1 VSNFLADGVL
11 AIPAVKA
18 DVRSPTGAS
27 TEINSTDLNQIRQ
40 ALIDLRAAIINSWG
54 GTSAP
59 EVTGTGNDAL
69 VSLIFAMEAVGIITN
84 KTPYQLVKDSVVA
97 SDALYVARG

>member
-1 VSNFLADGVL
+1 MSNFLADGTSAL
-11 AIPAVKA
+11 PGVKTDA
-18 DVRSPTGAS
+18 RSPT
-27 TEINSTDLNQIRQ
+27 TSTDEWASADANKVRQ
-40 ALIDLRAAIINSWG
+40 ALIDLRAGLINSWG

-59 EVTGTGNDAL
+59 EVTGSGNDAL
-69 VSLIFAMEAVGIITN
+69 VSLIFALEAVGVITN